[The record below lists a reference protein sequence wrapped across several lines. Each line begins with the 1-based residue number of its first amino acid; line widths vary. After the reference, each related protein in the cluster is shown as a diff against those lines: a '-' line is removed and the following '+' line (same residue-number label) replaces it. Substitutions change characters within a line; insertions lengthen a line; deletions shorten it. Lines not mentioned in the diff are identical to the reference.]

1 MTAPC
6 EKRHTILLMTG
17 HDPRSIGDVAGGDR
31 IATLPK
37 PFERVALL
45 QAIAPLLNAS
55 A

>member
-1 MTAPC
+1 MP
-6 EKRHTILLMTG
+6 
-17 HDPRSIGDVAGGDR
+17 GDR

-45 QAIAPLLNAS
+45 QAIAALMNAS